1 MPPERT
7 LERRPGE
14 PETLDEAARA
24 REQPPPAAHVLALQR
39 SAGNQA
45 VQQMLS
51 APAHTGPTLQRL
63 RIGGF
68 LGEVIDKAYARRSL
82 EQLKSG
88 TLISVKD
95 WQRMQ
100 QALSPSDYRSA
111 VEAFENFSGD
121 AKAKDDFLKALKPDE
136 LSIFTHLIA
145 SRPAE
150 EGDAETL
157 EERVESSANPER
169 AKQALT
175 ELTKLREK
183 NATTRAR
190 LTLGLVDLLVWGVAE
205 ARDDSSDVG
214 GEGIIGIEHAV
225 DAAEALLAMPLPAYL
240 DIVINLSLTGG
251 KAKSKDYEQRR
262 VESVLI
268 LKAVAARKAAF
279 KKDAKK
285 AGEQIGD
292 FADEIRGE
300 DTEALI
306 ESTSTRDIGGGD
318 GLQQKFTMS
327 CGPTSIQIVM
337 GEADPVFALEVSD
350 EAKHDLDYDSDVGKM
365 QAKLLGKAAAPR
377 ALEPRWKAFKAYL
390 NGTTIPAADL
400 PKWQSMLKWL
410 GGRGHTAAKR
420 DEGIALAEAAG
431 FTAEELRA
439 FKKYF
444 VGLETEPGLQVGEFQ
459 SAIAKS
465 KLSAVTNAK
474 YPLHQFAKG
483 AVKDT
488 DLEDIHKGL
497 FRGRDILMGV
507 IWNGG
512 GGHYMVLTDVR
523 GSTDD
528 AVTAREFLLSDPW
541 EGDSQWITGADL
553 KAGKFGTTGSGYI
566 DDIYY

>member
-1 MPPERT
+1 
-7 LERRPGE
+7 
-14 PETLDEAARA
+14 
-24 REQPPPAAHVLALQR
+24 
-39 SAGNQA
+39 
-45 VQQMLS
+45 MLS
-51 APAHTGPTLQRL
+51 ASAPPGPTLQRL

-68 LGEVIDKAYARRSL
+68 LGEVIDRAYAKRSL
-82 EQLKSG
+82 EQLKAG
-88 TLISVKD
+88 TLVSVKD
-95 WQRMQ
+95 WQRMRE
-100 QALSPSDYRSA
+100 ALSPSDYRSA
-111 VEAFENFSGD
+111 VQAFENYSGD

-145 SRPAE
+145 SRPVE
-150 EGDAETL
+150 EGDADTL

-169 AKQALT
+169 AKQALA

-183 NATTRAR
+183 DAASRAR

-205 ARDDSSDVG
+205 ARDESSDVG

-225 DAAEALLAMPLPAYL
+225 NAAEALLAMPLPAYL
-240 DIVINLSLTGG
+240 DVVINLSLTGG
-251 KAKSKDYEQRR
+251 KAKSKEYEQRR

-268 LKAVAARKAAF
+268 LKAVAARKEAF
-279 KKDAKK
+279 KKNAKK

-306 ESTSTRDIGGGD
+306 ASTSTRDIGGDD

-350 EAKHDLDYDSDVGKM
+350 EAKHDLDYDSDVGRM

-390 NGTTIPAADL
+390 NGSTIPPADL
-400 PKWQSMLKWL
+400 PKWQSMFKWL
-410 GGRGHTAAKR
+410 GGRGHTPAKR

-431 FTAEELRA
+431 FTRDELRA

-459 SAIAKS
+459 TAVAQS

-488 DLEDIHKGL
+488 DLEDIYKGL
-497 FRGRDILMGV
+497 FRGRDILVGV

-523 GSTDD
+523 GDAGD
-528 AVTAREFLLSDPW
+528 AVTVREFLLSDPW